1 MTNYVSCIL
10 GAADCRFLKLFTD
23 LPLEQVAAYE
33 ALTGAELN
41 AVKVVLA
48 DEATRLLH
56 GEACLAGIHQ
66 AVQALFATQFAAAAA
81 ATTDLE
87 SLEQVVLT
95 RADFLPSG
103 EPDAVQCAVVD
114 LLVKAGFAAS
124 KNAARRLIAQ
134 GGAKV
139 NDVKVD
145 DEAALVTRKDFD
157 ANGRLKLSG
166 SKKKHV
172 VVVLP

>member
-1 MTNYVSCIL
+1 MSAPGSFNL
-10 GAADCRFLKLFTD
+10 PCRFLKLFTD
-23 LPLEQVAAYE
+23 LPLVQIATYE
-33 ALTGAELN
+33 NLTGADLN

-56 GEACLAGIHQ
+56 GEACLAGIHNT
-66 AVQALFATQFAAAAA
+66 VQALFAAQSATA
-81 ATTDLE
+81 ATSDLE
-87 SLEQVVLT
+87 SLEQVILSAAELT
-95 RADFLPSG
+95 TAGSP
-103 EPDAVQCAVVD
+103 AVRSVSVVD
-114 LLVKAGFAAS
+114 ILVKAGFAAS

-139 NDVKVD
+139 NDLKVD
-145 DEAALVTRKDFD
+145 DEAAVVSEKDFD

>member
-1 MTNYVSCIL
+1 
-10 GAADCRFLKLFTD
+10 
-23 LPLEQVAAYE
+23 LPLEQIASYE
-33 ALTGAELN
+33 ALTGADLN

-56 GEACLAGIHQ
+56 GGACLVGIHHT
-66 AVQALFATQFAAAAA
+66 VQALFAAQSA
-81 ATTDLE
+81 ATAATSDLG
-87 SLEQVVLT
+87 SLEQITLSAAELT
-95 RADFLPSG
+95 STTGSP
-103 EPDAVQCAVVD
+103 AVCSVSVVD
-114 LLVKAGFAAS
+114 LLAKAGFAAS

-134 GGAKV
+134 GGAKI
-139 NDVKVD
+139 NDLKVD
-145 DEAALVTRKDFD
+145 DEAAVVTEKDFD

>member
-1 MTNYVSCIL
+1 L
-10 GAADCRFLKLFTD
+10 LHLFCRFLKLFTD
-23 LPLEQVAAYE
+23 LPLEQIAAYE
-33 ALTGAELN
+33 TLSGAELN

-56 GEACLAGIHQ
+56 GEACLAGIHHT
-66 AVQALFATQFAAAAA
+66 VQALFAAQSASA
-81 ATTDLE
+81 ATSDLE
-87 SLEQVVLT
+87 SLEQVALSAIDLT
-95 RADFLPSG
+95 STGNP
-103 EPDAVQCAVVD
+103 AVRMVSVVD
-114 LLVKAGFAAS
+114 LLVKSGFAAS

-139 NDVKVD
+139 NDLKVD
-145 DEAALVTRKDFD
+145 DEAAVVIEKDFD